1 MGRRGPRAVLAPLA
15 RQSRG
20 CRERSARGPGP
31 GHRTLYRTRPSLELG
46 QLPTS
51 DTAPDTA
58 PHRAGHYNGHYFP
71 APDTAPP
78 PALDAFPLPLWGR
91 RHRDPAGASKRPLA
105 PQRLTLPPPCPLLS
119 SPPPAASFPRSGR
132 SPASFS
138 DPLQLGPA
146 ARAPIPRLL
155 ARMPLPG
162 GLWWLLCCR
171 RGFTLLD
178 RDYGDGELSGDGDE
192 DEDEETFELRTP
204 SPAGGGR
211 VSPGGF
217 GVLSQSLSPKPAVTS
232 DPAPDSSQTACSWRT
247 GDMGEVFA
255 WGPGAPPPGAQGTV
269 LLGMCLW
276 VSSLMLGAV
285 HLLGA
290 LRQGRRHAWPDLAL
304 PLPSPPGPRPIPSP
318 SASASAEECGEAG
331 WAARTPGSAPLPV
344 CER

>member
-1 MGRRGPRAVLAPLA
+1 MLAPLA

-31 GHRTLYRTRPSLELG
+31 GHRTPYRTRPSLELG

-51 DTAPDTA
+51 DIAPDTA

-71 APDTAPP
+71 APDIAPP
-78 PALDAFPLPLWGR
+78 HPALDAFPLPLRGP
-91 RHRDPAGASKRPLA
+91 RHRAPRRLSKRPLA
-105 PQRLTLPPPCPLLS
+105 AQRQTLTPPSPPLP
-119 SPPPAASFPRSGR
+119 SPPPAASFPRWGR

-171 RGFTLLD
+171 RGFTLLH

-211 VSPGGF
+211 VSPW
-217 GVLSQSLSPKPAVTS
+217 GVGALSQSLSLQAAVTS
-232 DPAPDSSQTACSWRT
+232 DRAPDSSQTPCSRQT
-247 GDMGEVFA
+247 GTWERFL
-255 WGPGAPPPGAQGTV
+255 PG
-269 LLGMCLW
+269 
-276 VSSLMLGAV
+276 
-285 HLLGA
+285 
-290 LRQGRRHAWPDLAL
+290 
-304 PLPSPPGPRPIPSP
+304 GPRAPRSSRSSP
-318 SASASAEECGEAG
+318 TRDVPVGLAPHAGRCPPARGPEAGEASRV
-331 WAARTPGSAPLPV
+331 ARPGSASPFPAGPASHPV
-344 CER
+344 SFRLRQRRGMWRGRLGGSDAWVRSAPSS